1 MPPSPGH
8 SRPPTPALTDPP
20 LLPPCPR
27 PPAPAP
33 GTRRTLGSGSC
44 QPSSSHAG
52 LCPDFPS
59 LRAPCP
65 IPAHAAP
72 PASPD
77 RRPPGRH
84 RLIRSLL
91 PLLSRACERVYARA
105 CAQRHGTQNLG
116 GRCTLT
122 TAQPPPWHS
131 GRGEPE
137 HRSGNEPGNQQHP
150 LGTRRPLE
158 EGRPGRRPSPSAGR
172 WARPPR
178 GRLHF
183 LPVPP
188 RTGACSRDKA
198 LTPSRRGARPF
209 ALVATAWE
217 KRRPDPQVLKLHR
230 KGAAPLAPSRK
241 PGAFRRPPPS
251 RHPPAPASPVCSP
264 GGFSTPAAVPDS
276 GPARAPAP
284 AGRQRPPHAQGSG
297 SLPGPTSPICTCS
310 QRSLTKCYT
319 PHPATKP
326 AWLPAAVAHTLLTGY
341 VALALCPPL
350 SRPLRAP
357 HAASVCPRRAPHA
370 ASVCPGRLCPV
381 WPQWLPPH
389 PLCLEHRPHP
399 TCTQPSALHPGSL
412 RAGPLLREAPRLP
425 APSSRSG
432 PTGLA
437 IV

>member
-1 MPPSPGH
+1 M
-8 SRPPTPALTDPP
+8 
-20 LLPPCPR
+20 C
-27 PPAPAP
+27 
-33 GTRRTLGSGSC
+33 
-44 QPSSSHAG
+44 
-52 LCPDFPS
+52 
-59 LRAPCP
+59 
-65 IPAHAAP
+65 
-72 PASPD
+72 
-77 RRPPGRH
+77 
-84 RLIRSLL
+84 
-91 PLLSRACERVYARA
+91 ARA
-105 CAQRHGTQNLG
+105 CAQRHSTQNLG

-209 ALVATAWE
+209 ALGATAWE

-241 PGAFRRPPPS
+241 PGAFRKPPPS

-350 SRPLRAP
+350 SRPPEPPTRLPWVPDKPPTRLP
-357 HAASVCPRRAPHA
+357 CVPDASALYGH
-370 ASVCPGRLCPV
+370 SGS
-381 WPQWLPPH
+381 
-389 PLCLEHRPHP
+389 RP
-399 TCTQPSALHPGSL
+399 TPSAWSTARIPRALSHLLSILGLCEQVPSSEKPPGS
-412 RAGPLLREAPRLP
+412 RLP
-425 APSSRSG
+425 APAPVPPAWRSCD
-432 PTGLA
+432 
-437 IV
+437 